1 MKSHQNQVT
10 MKIATWISR
19 SLGDET
25 QQLRVAAWEAA
36 HEMTGQ
42 WRAWHRHR
50 VQEIHFPQNVQMENG
65 ADLNILG
72 QALNDGWLHWSGF
85 LEIWMQHAYEPM
97 NIEELINIEN
107 KPLGLLNWWKAKGR
121 FMVMVSKVEH
131 LLNPEVPVDGAL
143 NVQKSP
149 RLGKELLNTWP

>member
-1 MKSHQNQVT
+1 
-10 MKIATWISR
+10 
-19 SLGDET
+19 
-25 QQLRVAAWEAA
+25 
-36 HEMTGQ
+36 
-42 WRAWHRHR
+42 
-50 VQEIHFPQNVQMENG
+50 
-65 ADLNILG
+65 
-72 QALNDGWLHWSGF
+72 
-85 LEIWMQHAYEPM
+85 MQHAYEPM

-131 LLNPEVPVDGAL
+131 LLHPEVPVDRAL